1 MRNKPHILCVD
12 DDDKIREL
20 LKVFLRKNNFSVS
33 TAQSVDDAK
42 KLLNLFIFDIIV
54 LDIMMPKISGTEFL
68 NTFRKEN
75 VNTPVIMLTAN
86 NQLNIKTQS
95 YDLGCDD
102 YLIKPFE
109 PMELILRINKL
120 LNPRINNVRVDKKY
134 YFGDF
139 IYESNTKKLNR
150 NNKTVKLTTNEEY
163 LLEILIKNI
172 NKEISREYIGKKLN
186 IDSNLRSVDVIV
198 ARLRKKITSNSDTSF
213 LKTVRGKGYM
223 LISEYE

>member
-1 MRNKPHILCVD
+1 MKNKPHILCVD

>member
-1 MRNKPHILCVD
+1 MESKPHILCVD

-20 LKVFLRKNNFSVS
+20 LKVFLRKNNFYVS
-33 TAQSVDDAK
+33 TAQSVDNAK

-68 NTFRKEN
+68 NNFRKEN

-86 NQLNIKTQS
+86 SQLNIKTKS
-95 YDLGCDD
+95 YNLGCDD
-102 YLIKPFE
+102 YLSKPFE
-109 PMELILRINKL
+109 PLELILRIKKL
-120 LNPRINNVRVDKKY
+120 LNPRINNVKVDKKY

-139 IYESNTKKLNR
+139 IYESNTKKLNK
-150 NNKTVKLTTNEEY
+150 NNKLIKLTTNEEY

-186 IDSNLRSVDVIV
+186 VDTNLRSVDVIV
-198 ARLRKKITSNSDTSF
+198 ARLRKKITSNSESSF

>member
-1 MRNKPHILCVD
+1 MENKPHILCVD

-20 LKVFLRKNNFSVS
+20 LKVFLKKNNFYVS
-33 TAQSVDDAK
+33 TAQSVDKAN
-42 KLLNLFIFDIIV
+42 KLLNLFSFDIIV

-68 NTFRKEN
+68 NNFRKEN

-86 NQLNIKTQS
+86 SQLNIKTKS
-95 YDLGCDD
+95 YNLGCDD
-102 YLIKPFE
+102 YLSKPFE
-109 PMELILRINKL
+109 PLELILRIKKL
-120 LNPRINNVRVDKKY
+120 LNPRINNVKVDKKY

-139 IYESNTKKLNR
+139 IYESNTKKLNK
-150 NNKTVKLTTNEEY
+150 NNKIIKLTTNEEY

-186 IDSNLRSVDVIV
+186 VDTNLRSVDVIV
-198 ARLRKKITSNSDTSF
+198 ARLRKKITSNSESSF

>member
-1 MRNKPHILCVD
+1 MKNKPHILCVD

-20 LKVFLRKNNFSVS
+20 LKVFLRKNNFYVS
-33 TAQSVDDAK
+33 TAQSVDKAN
-42 KLLNLFIFDIIV
+42 KLLNFFIFDFIL
-54 LDIMMPKISGTEFL
+54 LDIMMPVVSGTEFL
-68 NTFRKEN
+68 NNFRKEN

-86 NQLNIKTQS
+86 SQLNIKTKS
-95 YDLGCDD
+95 YNLGCDD
-102 YLIKPFE
+102 YLSKPFE
-109 PMELILRINKL
+109 PLELILRIKKL
-120 LNPRINNVRVDKKY
+120 LNPRINNVKVDKKY

-139 IYESNTKKLNR
+139 IYELNTKKLNK
-150 NNKTVKLTTNEEY
+150 NNKLIKLTTNEEY

-186 IDSNLRSVDVIV
+186 VDTNLRSVDVIV
-198 ARLRKKITSNSDTSF
+198 ARLRKKITSNSESSF

>member
-1 MRNKPHILCVD
+1 MENKPHILCVD

-20 LKVFLRKNNFSVS
+20 LKVFLRKNNFYVS
-33 TAQSVDDAK
+33 TAQNVDRAN
-42 KLLNLFIFDIIV
+42 KLLNLFSFDIIV

-68 NTFRKEN
+68 NNFRKEN

-86 NQLNIKTQS
+86 SQLNIKTKS
-95 YDLGCDD
+95 YNLGCDD
-102 YLIKPFE
+102 YLSKPFE
-109 PMELILRINKL
+109 PLELILRIKKL
-120 LNPRINNVRVDKKY
+120 LNPRINNVKVDKKY

-139 IYESNTKKLNR
+139 IYESNTKKLNK
-150 NNKTVKLTTNEEY
+150 NNKLIKLTTNEEY

-186 IDSNLRSVDVIV
+186 VDTNLRSVDVIV
-198 ARLRKKITSNSDTSF
+198 ARLRKKITSNSESSF

>member
-1 MRNKPHILCVD
+1 MENKPHILCVD

-20 LKVFLRKNNFSVS
+20 LKVFLRKNNFYVS
-33 TAQSVDDAK
+33 TAQNVDKAN
-42 KLLNLFIFDIIV
+42 KLLNLFSFDIIV
-54 LDIMMPKISGTEFL
+54 LDIMMPNISGTEFL
-68 NTFRKEN
+68 NNFRKEN

-86 NQLNIKTQS
+86 SQLNIKTKS
-95 YDLGCDD
+95 YNLGCDD
-102 YLIKPFE
+102 YLSKPFE
-109 PMELILRINKL
+109 PLELILRIKKL
-120 LNPRINNVRVDKKY
+120 LNPRINNVKVDKKY

-139 IYESNTKKLNR
+139 IYESNTKKLNK
-150 NNKTVKLTTNEEY
+150 NNKLIKLTTNEEY

-186 IDSNLRSVDVIV
+186 VDTNLRSVDVIV
-198 ARLRKKITSNSDTSF
+198 ARLRKKITSNSESSF

>member
-1 MRNKPHILCVD
+1 
-12 DDDKIREL
+12 
-20 LKVFLRKNNFSVS
+20 
-33 TAQSVDDAK
+33 
-42 KLLNLFIFDIIV
+42 
-54 LDIMMPKISGTEFL
+54 MMPKISGTEFL

-86 NQLNIKTQS
+86 SQLNIKTQS
-95 YDLGCDD
+95 YNLGCDD
-102 YLIKPFE
+102 YLSKPFE
-109 PMELILRINKL
+109 PMELILRIKKL
-120 LNPRINNVRVDKKY
+120 LNPRINNVKVDKKY

-139 IYESNTKKLNR
+139 IYESNTKKLNK

>member
-1 MRNKPHILCVD
+1 MENKPHILCVD

-20 LKVFLRKNNFSVS
+20 LKVFLRKNNFYVS
-33 TAQSVDDAK
+33 TAQNVDKAN
-42 KLLNLFIFDIIV
+42 KLLNLFSFDIIV

-68 NTFRKEN
+68 NNFRKEN

-86 NQLNIKTQS
+86 SQLNIKTKS
-95 YDLGCDD
+95 YNLGCDD
-102 YLIKPFE
+102 YLSKPFE
-109 PMELILRINKL
+109 PLELILRIKKL
-120 LNPRINNVRVDKKY
+120 LNPRINNIKVDKKY

-139 IYESNTKKLNR
+139 IYESNTKKLNK
-150 NNKTVKLTTNEEY
+150 NNKLIKLTTNEEY

-186 IDSNLRSVDVIV
+186 VDTNLRSVDVIV
-198 ARLRKKITSNSDTSF
+198 ARLRKKITSNSESSF

>member
-1 MRNKPHILCVD
+1 MKNKPHILCVD

-33 TAQSVDDAK
+33 TAQSVDEAK

-68 NTFRKEN
+68 DTFRKEN

-86 NQLNIKTQS
+86 NQLKIKTQS

>member
-1 MRNKPHILCVD
+1 MKKKPHILCVD

-33 TAQSVDDAK
+33 TAQNVDDAK

-68 NTFRKEN
+68 DTFRKEN

-95 YDLGCDD
+95 YNLGCDD

-109 PMELILRINKL
+109 PMELILRVNKL

-139 IYESNTKKLNR
+139 IYESSTKKLNR
-150 NNKTVKLTTNEEY
+150 NNETVKLTTNEEY

-198 ARLRKKITSNSDTSF
+198 ARLRKKINSNSDTSF

>member
-1 MRNKPHILCVD
+1 MENKPHILCVD

-20 LKVFLRKNNFSVS
+20 LKVFLRKNNFYVS
-33 TAQSVDDAK
+33 TAQSVDQAN
-42 KLLNLFIFDIIV
+42 KLLNLFSFDIIV

-68 NTFRKEN
+68 NNFRKEN

-86 NQLNIKTQS
+86 SQLNIKTKS
-95 YDLGCDD
+95 YNLGCDD
-102 YLIKPFE
+102 YLSKPFE
-109 PMELILRINKL
+109 PLELILRIKKL
-120 LNPRINNVRVDKKY
+120 LNPRINNVKVDKKY

-139 IYESNTKKLNR
+139 IYESNTKKLNK
-150 NNKTVKLTTNEEY
+150 NNKIIKLTTNEEY

-186 IDSNLRSVDVIV
+186 VDTNLRSVDVIV
-198 ARLRKKITSNSDTSF
+198 ARLRKKITSNSESSF

>member
-1 MRNKPHILCVD
+1 MENKPHILCVD

-33 TAQSVDDAK
+33 TAQSVDEAK

-68 NTFRKEN
+68 NNFRKEN

-86 NQLNIKTQS
+86 SQLNIKTQS
-95 YDLGCDD
+95 YNLGCDD
-102 YLIKPFE
+102 YLSKPFE
-109 PMELILRINKL
+109 PMELILRIKKL
-120 LNPRINNVRVDKKY
+120 LNPRINNVKVDKKY

-139 IYESNTKKLNR
+139 IYESNTKKLNK
-150 NNKTVKLTTNEEY
+150 NNKIVKLTTNEEY

-198 ARLRKKITSNSDTSF
+198 ARLRKK
-213 LKTVRGKGYM
+213 
-223 LISEYE
+223 

>member
-1 MRNKPHILCVD
+1 MENKPHILCVD

-20 LKVFLRKNNFSVS
+20 LKVFLRKNNFYVS
-33 TAQSVDDAK
+33 TAQNVDKAK

-68 NTFRKEN
+68 NNFRKEN

-86 NQLNIKTQS
+86 SQLNIKTQS
-95 YDLGCDD
+95 YNLGCDD
-102 YLIKPFE
+102 YLSKPFE
-109 PMELILRINKL
+109 PMELILRIKKL
-120 LNPRINNVRVDKKY
+120 LNPRINNVKVDKKY

-139 IYESNTKKLNR
+139 IYESNTKKLNK
-150 NNKTVKLTTNEEY
+150 NNKIVKLTTNEEY

-186 IDSNLRSVDVIV
+186 VDSNLRSVDVIV
-198 ARLRKKITSNSDTSF
+198 ARLRKKITSNSESSF

>member
-1 MRNKPHILCVD
+1 MKNKPHILCVD

-33 TAQSVDDAK
+33 TAQSVDEAK

-75 VNTPVIMLTAN
+75 VNTPIIMLTAN
-86 NQLNIKTQS
+86 NQLKIKTQS

-139 IYESNTKKLNR
+139 IYESNTKKLNK
-150 NNKTVKLTTNEEY
+150 NNKIVKLTTNEEY
-163 LLEILIKNI
+163 LLEILIKNM
-172 NKEISREYIGKKLN
+172 NKEISREYIGEKLN
-186 IDSNLRSVDVIV
+186 VDSNLRSVDVIV
-198 ARLRKKITSNSDTSF
+198 ARLRKKITSNSESSF
-213 LKTVRGKGYM
+213 IKTVRGKGYM

>member
-1 MRNKPHILCVD
+1 MENKPHILCVD

-33 TAQSVDDAK
+33 IAESVDEAK

-54 LDIMMPKISGTEFL
+54 LDIMMPDVSGTQFL
-68 NTFRKEN
+68 DAFRKEN
-75 VNTPVIMLTAN
+75 VNTPVIMLTASS
-86 NQLNIKTQS
+86 QLDIKTQS
-95 YDLGCDD
+95 YTLGCDD
-102 YLIKPFE
+102 YLSKPFE
-109 PMELILRINKL
+109 PMELILRIKKL
-120 LNPRINNVRVDKKY
+120 LNPRVNNIKNDKKY
-134 YFGDF
+134 YFGEF
-139 IYESNTKKLNR
+139 IYESNTKKLNK
-150 NNKTVKLTTNEEY
+150 NNKIVNLTTNEEY
-163 LLEILIKNI
+163 LLEILINNI

-198 ARLRKKITSNSDTSF
+198 ARLRKKITSGPNSSF

>member
-1 MRNKPHILCVD
+1 MENKPHILCVD

-20 LKVFLRKNNFSVS
+20 LKVFLRKNNFHVS
-33 TAQSVDDAK
+33 TAQNVDKAN
-42 KLLNLFIFDIIV
+42 KLLNLFSFDIIV

-68 NTFRKEN
+68 NNFRKEN

-86 NQLNIKTQS
+86 SQLNIKTKS
-95 YDLGCDD
+95 YNLGCDD
-102 YLIKPFE
+102 YLSKPFE
-109 PMELILRINKL
+109 PLELILRIKKL
-120 LNPRINNVRVDKKY
+120 LNPRINNVKVDKKY

-139 IYESNTKKLNR
+139 IYESNTKKLNK
-150 NNKTVKLTTNEEY
+150 NNKLIKLTTNEEY

-186 IDSNLRSVDVIV
+186 VDTNLRSVDVIV
-198 ARLRKKITSNSDTSF
+198 ARLRKKITSNSESSF

>member
-1 MRNKPHILCVD
+1 MKNKPHILCVD

-33 TAQSVDDAK
+33 TAQSVDEAK

-68 NTFRKEN
+68 DTFRKEN
-75 VNTPVIMLTAN
+75 VKTPVIMLTAN
-86 NQLNIKTQS
+86 NQLKIKTQS